1 MTNTSQHFLNL
12 FVAAV
17 FSFSHLIGFRATAQ
31 LPSLGGVQQ
40 MSPGAEYFAGRV
52 EGKSL
57 IKVNLVGG
65 VRSPGVYYIPEETN
79 LAELLAYAGGAVE
92 GAALDNIRVRSLL
105 GGKWEFKSYDFVRL
119 SEEPVGFPTIRQGD
133 IIQIDI
139 YKDNLP
145 RTALW
150 VGIISAVTSLTFALL
165 NYNKS
170 R

>member
-1 MTNTSQHFLNL
+1 MTNSSQYFLNIFVASIFFTSQLL
-12 FVAAV
+12 
-17 FSFSHLIGFRATAQ
+17 SHPAFAQ

-65 VRSPGVYYIPEETN
+65 VRSPGVYYIPVDTN
-79 LAELLAYAGGAVE
+79 LAELLAYAGGTVE

-105 GGKWEFKSYDFVRL
+105 GGKWEFRSYDFVRL
-119 SEEPVGFPTIRQGD
+119 SEEPLGFPTVRQGD

-150 VGIISAVTSLTFALL
+150 VGIISAVTSLTFALI
-165 NYNKS
+165 NYNKD